1 MEFPTLKENEFT
13 VLMAHC
19 ETGIVLDKNINIY
32 LNNVVNQNTYS
43 VFGDIQQA
51 KEFINRV
58 SEEHDKI
65 EFIIYNSK
73 QEVYEFI
80 KAKFMR

>member
-1 MEFPTLKENEFT
+1 MKFPTLKENEFA

-19 ETGIVLDKNINIY
+19 ETGIVLDVNFNTY
-32 LNNVVNQNTYS
+32 QNNVVNQNTYS
-43 VFGDIQQA
+43 VFADIQQT
-51 KEFINRV
+51 KEFINRI

-73 QEVYEFI
+73 QELYEFV
-80 KAKFMR
+80 KARFMQ